1 MRATDRVL
9 RELGMSTAEAAA
21 AALEVYVPEGVVVGD
36 PEILD
41 TDAHPL
47 TGVAFPAVATAVQ
60 YVDGV
65 TGGNVFVTTPAGAR
79 RLALAMLGA
88 DPADELDHLE
98 LDEMEASAVGEAM
111 NQMMAAAAA
120 ATSRVLG
127 TEVEIGPPDTL
138 SLESPL
144 DADGRYELAPFVT
157 GTPISVLGEPGRLVQ
172 LVPNAFVVRMTR
184 ALEDQGAQID
194 TAAEGADDTAP
205 VAAGDALREVGVDVW
220 VELGRTTMPAGEL
233 VAVPSGGVIAL
244 DRMADDP
251 VDLYAGGL
259 RIGTGRLVVVDGS
272 EWAVRIESLTGVP
285 DEPSAD
291 LPTPSTTTTG
301 GT

>member
-9 RELGMSTAEAAA
+9 RELAASTATAAA
-21 AALEVYVPEGVVVGD
+21 AALEVYAPDGVVVGD

-47 TGVAFPAVATAVQ
+47 TGVTFPAVATDVQ

-65 TGGNVFVTTPAGAR
+65 TGGNVFVTSPAGAR

-88 DPADELDHLE
+88 DPAADLDHLD
-98 LDEMEASAVGEAM
+98 LDEMESSAVGEAM

-127 TEVEIGPPDTL
+127 TDVEIGPPGTRPLD
-138 SLESPL
+138 SPL
-144 DADGRYELAPFVT
+144 EADGHYELAPFVT

-194 TAAEGADDTAP
+194 TATDGTDATAP
-205 VAAGDALREVGVDVW
+205 VDAGDALREVGVDVW